1 MQITHHQQSNAGADA
16 GKDARCRLLTT
27 SKAMPAP
34 MPARM
39 PRKLPKCPQQPL
51 TTKQPASNAPLQTCM
66 ADTCV
71 YVLHARILLEF
82 LVVRMAC
89 TGLCLALLFLMT
101 CSAYAAGETWCAPGC
116 LLLPGLLGADYESLQ
131 ACACWSQSPHR
142 HSTSV
147 RSGVKDA
154 MVPHKRP
161 LLLPVRRRAQAE
173 HSRACSAQEEHRRV
187 CRVQEEHRRAC
198 RAQEPAE
205 RRNMQGTCRAHAGH
219 MQGTCREHAGN
230 MQGTCR
236 AHAGNMQGT
245 CREHA
250 GNMQGTCRAQEEHSR
265 AYALANSLLTHHRQ
279 ASLKVQIR
287 KQIQCPSRQDAFR
300 SSHGAVGVNWHT
312 CGFYCTGT
320 AQQRVLLL
328 RPGLPIT
335 DRHRPRR
342 APSTLRSLSALP
354 CHSLVSGWCRPQGH
368 PQTPQSR
375 LPAAHQT
382 RLHL

>member
-236 AHAGNMQGT
+236 
-245 CREHA
+245 EHA
-250 GNMQGTCRAQEEHSR
+250 GNMQGTGRAQQSICSCQF
-265 AYALANSLLTHHRQ
+265 LAH
-279 ASLKVQIR
+279 
-287 KQIQCPSRQDAFR
+287 PSQTGV
-300 SSHGAVGVNWHT
+300 SQGADT
-312 CGFYCTGT
+312 
-320 AQQRVLLL
+320 
-328 RPGLPIT
+328 
-335 DRHRPRR
+335 
-342 APSTLRSLSALP
+342 
-354 CHSLVSGWCRPQGH
+354 
-368 PQTPQSR
+368 
-375 LPAAHQT
+375 
-382 RLHL
+382 